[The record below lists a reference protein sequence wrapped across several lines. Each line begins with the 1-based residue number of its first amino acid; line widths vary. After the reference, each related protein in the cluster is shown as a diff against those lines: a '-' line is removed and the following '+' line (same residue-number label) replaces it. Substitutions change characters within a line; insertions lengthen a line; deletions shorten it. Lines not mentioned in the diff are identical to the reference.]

1 MHIVLLCGGSGKRL
15 WPLSN
20 ELRSKLFVDILP
32 SPAGGRESMISRIC
46 RQLDSSRLTDSAIII
61 SHRDQASI
69 TARHT
74 QDKIPVI
81 GEPYKRG
88 TFTAAALATLYL
100 QSSRM
105 AKNDDVI
112 CIAPADVFAGED
124 FFGNFQSLPDIL
136 KQSQADIALIGTRPT
151 HASEQYGYILPGGV
165 ERNAYAPVTQFIEK
179 PEAAIAENLLQRG
192 ALWNCGV
199 YAFTVA
205 FMISHIEKM
214 GLPVHYDQLSSLYGV
229 LPERSFDK
237 HVAEKAQRAVVLPY
251 KGVWQDIGSWDT
263 LCAQLDSHVFGHGE
277 ISESSFDSYIVNELP
292 YPMQIIGVPGIIAA
306 ASPDGILIANKN
318 NSNEIKAQLGSLPLK
333 PMYGEATWGSYRVIE
348 SSIEDENTTVTT
360 LNTTVL
366 PGKHIGLHWHR
377 AGCRAWTVL
386 AGSGHL
392 LINGQVTQVTIGNQ
406 FKITSDS
413 VYSILAETRMVILE
427 VRIGEPEDEKNILF
441 ENEDWNIIVELAGSY
456 ETK

>member
-15 WPLSN
+15 WPISN

-32 SPAGGRESMISRIC
+32 SPDGGRESMISRVC
-46 RQLDSSRLTDSAIII
+46 RQLDSSCLTDSTLII
-61 SHRDQASI
+61 SHQDQANI

-74 QDKIPVI
+74 QGKIPVI

-100 QSSRM
+100 QSFRM

-124 FFGNFQSLPDIL
+124 FFSSFQLLPDIL

-151 HASEQYGYILPGGV
+151 HASEQYGYILPG
-165 ERNAYAPVTQFIEK
+165 EEECNAYSHITQFIEK
-179 PEAAIAENLLQRG
+179 PEATIAETLLQRG

-205 FMISHIEKM
+205 FMISHIKKM
-214 GLPVHYDQLSSLYGV
+214 GLPVHYDQLLSLYEA

-237 HVAEKAQRAVVLPY
+237 QVAEKAQRAVVLPY

-263 LCAQLDSHVFGHGE
+263 LCAQLDSHVFGHGG
-277 ISESSFDSYIVNELP
+277 ISGSSSDSYIINELP
-292 YPMQIIGVPGIIAA
+292 YPIQVIDVPGIIAA

-348 SSIEDENTTVTT
+348 SSLEDENTTVTT
-360 LNTTVL
+360 LNITVL
-366 PGKHIGLHWHR
+366 PGKNIGLNWNKT
-377 AGCRAWTVL
+377 GCRAWTVL
-386 AGSGHL
+386 AGSGQVL
-392 LINGQVTQVTIGNQ
+392 VNGKVMQVSMGNQ
-406 FKITSDS
+406 FAITKESLF
-413 VYSILAETRMVILE
+413 SILAETRMVILE
-427 VRIGEPEDEKNILF
+427 VRIGVTEDKDNILF
-441 ENEDWNIIVELAGSY
+441 EEEDWNIILKSTGSSNA
-456 ETK
+456 